1 VPKALIIEDDVR
13 ISEDLKNLLQ
23 MNGWKSET
31 CGNGADGLQ
40 LLTQF
45 SYDLL
50 LLDWCLPELT
60 GLEICKS
67 IRARGITVPVVFI
80 TAQSDIDSTE
90 AGLEAGGDDYLT
102 KPFNERELMA
112 RIKSVMR
119 RPRAILELDVL
130 ESGGLVFDEKKRSIN
145 YKGQTVQLTA
155 TEHGLI
161 GYLWRH
167 RDESFTAAQLLAAN
181 WQSDSE
187 VSEDSVRVHIRI
199 LRKKLELAAMPPLV
213 VHKRGFGY
221 SIELPG

>member
-1 VPKALIIEDDVR
+1 MSKALIIEDDVR
-13 ISEDLKNLLQ
+13 ISEDLKRLLSL
-23 MNGWKSET
+23 NGWKAET

-40 LLTQF
+40 LIMQF

-60 GLEICKS
+60 GLEICKRV
-67 IRARGITVPVVFI
+67 RAKGISVPVIFI

-119 RPRAILELDVL
+119 RPRAVVDLEILQVGDLVL
-130 ESGGLVFDEKKRSIN
+130 DEKKRTISYGAHSI
-145 YKGQTVQLTA
+145 QLTA

-161 GYLWRH
+161 GYLLRH
-167 RDESFTAAQLLAAN
+167 REDSFSSAQLLAAV

-199 LRKKLELAAMPPLV
+199 LRKKLELAGLPSLI